1 MIEVKKITPTIGAM
15 IEGVNFSEPIKEN
28 VFDQIYQILIENL
41 VIFFRNTSNQTTFYL
56 SNHSPTYSLS
66 IVC

>member
-28 VFDQIYQILIENL
+28 VFDQIYEILIENL
-41 VIFFRNTSNQTTFYL
+41 VIFLET
-56 SNHSPTYSLS
+56 PVSLRWL
-66 IVC
+66 IWIFQRTLVN